1 MNINKAFKIS
11 RFINQF
17 QNDILINY
25 KRYLFTFAGFSILLY
40 FVFLFDMRSMNYTF
54 INNHV
59 VPEFSNRHYLTIFML
74 CLAAI
79 GLFIGMSFPEL
90 SNKIRAR
97 NYIQLPGSIFEK
109 ILVQFIIRFV
119 ISTLL
124 LFVIFWIV
132 ANLARL
138 TAIQF
143 EYVQKQGIK
152 IYHLNFSVMFSFLGT
167 LKNRVGIFISIF
179 SLGTFI
185 FAARLFFTKSAVLK
199 TIILG
204 AILFFIF
211 FCFLVICSHVFYP
224 EITHGFAISIPDYKL
239 SNNLSNTELYIYSIG
254 VLSWIFFLPLAY
266 YKLKEKQE

>member
-1 MNINKAFKIS
+1 MNINKTFNIS
-11 RFINQF
+11 RFINLF

-152 IYHLNFSVMFSFLGT
+152 IYHLNYSVMFSFLGT
-167 LKNRVGIFISIF
+167 LKARTTIFIGLFSI
-179 SLGTFI
+179 GTFI
-185 FAARLFFTKSAVLK
+185 FSARLFFMKSAVLK

-204 AILFFIF
+204 AVMFFLCC
-211 FCFLVICSHVFYP
+211 CFLVICSHIFYP
-224 EITHGFAISIPDYKL
+224 ETTQGFKISIPTY
-239 SNNLSNTELYIYSIG
+239 NLDDHLTNTEFYLFSLG
-254 VLSWIFFLPLAY
+254 LLSWIFFLPLSY